1 MELNLVLKSNFEVI
15 ECNFDDL
22 EAKLREKI
30 QNDYNLVVTEDTVKE
45 AKVTK
50 AEINK
55 GKKALEQIWREKKN
69 ELEAPIKALND
80 RAKQVFALCDDAVK
94 SIDAQIVQ
102 FEAKKRELAVALC
115 EEYKNKL
122 CSERGIPFES
132 VQCGSLNNLGY
143 VTEKGLLSSQG
154 KQVVENLVNA
164 KALEI
169 QEQKQRE
176 LEKQLEVERIKQEA
190 VNNYKQQ
197 VAQQQPQPQVENT
210 QQPQPQ
216 PQQTQIEVPKEQ
228 GKTIYRA
235 DITLCVS
242 VAGEYNDDV
251 AVKVKDFFVGEIT
264 KNPKLNQALQNIE
277 VSKA

>member
-45 AKVTK
+45 AKNTK

-55 GKKALEQIWREKKN
+55 GKKALEQIWREKKA
-69 ELEAPIKALND
+69 ELEAPIKSLND
-80 RAKQVFALCDDAVK
+80 RAKEVFALCDDAVK

-102 FEAKKRELAVALC
+102 FEAKKRELAVSLC

-122 CSERGIPFES
+122 CAERGIPAES
-132 VQCGSLNNLGY
+132 VYCGSLNNLGY

-176 LEKQLEVERIKQEA
+176 LEKQLEVERIKQQA
-190 VNNYKQQ
+190 VSDYKQQ
-197 VAQQQPQPQVENT
+197 VAQQQPQPQVEVT
-210 QQPQPQ
+210 QQQQPQKA
-216 PQQTQIEVPKEQ
+216 QIEIPKEQ

-235 DITLCVS
+235 DITLCVA
-242 VAGEYNDDV
+242 VGGEYNEET
-251 AVKVKDFFVGEIT
+251 ALKVREFFVREIT
-264 KNPKLNQALQNIE
+264 SNQKLNQAFQNIE
-277 VSKA
+277 ISRV

>member
-45 AKVTK
+45 AKNTR

-55 GKKALEQIWREKKN
+55 GKKALEQIWRDKKN

-102 FEAKKRELAVALC
+102 FEAKKRELAVSLC

-122 CSERGIPFES
+122 CAERGIPAES
-132 VQCGSLNNLGY
+132 VYCGSLNNLGY

-176 LEKQLEVERIKQEA
+176 LEKQLEVEKIKQEA
-190 VNNYKQQ
+190 VSDYKQQ
-197 VAQQQPQPQVENT
+197 VEIAQQQPQVEIA
-210 QQPQPQ
+210 QQSQKA
-216 PQQTQIEVPKEQ
+216 QIEIPKEE

-242 VAGEYNDDV
+242 VAGEFNDET
-251 AVKVKDFFVGEIT
+251 ALKVRDFFAREIT
-264 KNPKLNQALQNIE
+264 SNPKLNQALQNIE
-277 VSKA
+277 ISKV

>member
-45 AKVTK
+45 AKNTK

-55 GKKALEQIWREKKN
+55 GKKALEQIWREKKA
-69 ELEAPIKALND
+69 ELEAPIKSLND
-80 RAKQVFALCDDAVK
+80 RAKEVFALCDDAVK

-102 FEAKKRELAVALC
+102 FEAKKRELAVSLC

-122 CSERGIPFES
+122 CAERGIPAES
-132 VQCGSLNNLGY
+132 VYCGSLNNLGY

-176 LEKQLEVERIKQEA
+176 LEKQLEVERIKQQA
-190 VNNYKQQ
+190 VSDYKQQ
-197 VAQQQPQPQVENT
+197 VAQQQPQPQPQVEVT

-216 PQQTQIEVPKEQ
+216 KAQIEIPKEQ

-242 VAGEYNDDV
+242 VAGEYNEET
-251 AVKVKDFFVGEIT
+251 ALKVREFFVREIT
-264 KNPKLNQALQNIE
+264 SNQKLNQAFQNIE
-277 VSKA
+277 ISRV

>member
-1 MELNLVLKSNFEVI
+1 MEFNLVLKSNFEVL
-15 ECNFDDL
+15 ECNFDDI
-22 EAKLREKI
+22 EQKLKTLIDEK
-30 QNDYNLVVTEDTVKE
+30 YNIVVTEDTVKE

-55 GKKALEQIWREKKN
+55 GKKALEQIWREKKA
-69 ELEAPIKALND
+69 ELESPIKSLND

-94 SIDAQIVQ
+94 SIDTQIVQ
-102 FEAKKRELAVALC
+102 FEAKKRELAVSLC

-122 CSERGIPFES
+122 CAERGIPAES
-132 VQCGSLNNLGY
+132 VYCGSLNNLGY

-169 QEQKQRE
+169 QDQKQRE

-197 VAQQQPQPQVENT
+197 LSQS
-210 QQPQPQ
+210 Q
-216 PQQTQIEVPKEQ
+216 PQQSVQATSQDQAVDQQVKAELQKEE
-228 GKTIYRA
+228 GKTIYKA
-235 DITLCVS
+235 CATFCIS
-242 VAGEYNDDV
+242 VKGGYSDEV
-251 AVKVKDFFVGEIT
+251 ALKVRDYILKEISS
-264 KNPKLNQALQNIE
+264 NQKLNQALQNIDITGI
-277 VSKA
+277 

>member
-30 QNDYNLVVTEDTVKE
+30 QNDYNLVVTENTVKE
-45 AKVTK
+45 AKNTK

-55 GKKALEQIWREKKN
+55 GKKALEQIWRDKKN

-102 FEAKKRELAVALC
+102 FEAKKRELAVSLC

-122 CSERGIPFES
+122 CAERGIPAES
-132 VQCGSLNNLGY
+132 VYCGSLNNLGY

-176 LEKQLEVERIKQEA
+176 LEKQLEVEKIKQEA
-190 VNNYKQQ
+190 VSNYKQQ
-197 VAQQQPQPQVENT
+197 VAQQQPQVDVDVA
-210 QQPQPQ
+210 QQSQKA
-216 PQQTQIEVPKEQ
+216 QIEIPKEE

-242 VAGEYNDDV
+242 VAGEYNEET
-251 AVKVKDFFVGEIT
+251 ALKVRDFFAREIT
-264 KNPKLNQALQNIE
+264 SNPKLNQALQNIE
-277 VSKA
+277 ISKA

>member
-1 MELNLVLKSNFEVI
+1 MEFNLVLKSNFEVI

-55 GKKALEQIWREKKN
+55 GKKALEQIWREKKA
-69 ELEAPIKALND
+69 ELEAPIKSLND

-102 FEAKKRELAVALC
+102 FEAKKRELAVSLC
-115 EEYKNKL
+115 EDYKNKL
-122 CSERGIPFES
+122 CAERGIPAES
-132 VQCGSLNNLGY
+132 VYCGSLNNLGY

-190 VNNYKQQ
+190 VSNYKQQ
-197 VAQQQPQPQVENT
+197 VAQQQPQPQVEVT

-216 PQQTQIEVPKEQ
+216 KAQIEIPKEQ

-242 VAGEYNDDV
+242 VAGEYNEET
-251 AVKVKDFFVGEIT
+251 ALKVREFFVREIT
-264 KNPKLNQALQNIE
+264 SNPKLNQAFQNIE
-277 VSKA
+277 ISRV

>member
-1 MELNLVLKSNFEVI
+1 MEFNLVLKSNFEVL
-15 ECNFDDL
+15 ECNFDDI
-22 EAKLREKI
+22 EQKLKTIISEK
-30 QNDYNLVVTEDTVKE
+30 YNIVVTEDTVKE
-45 AKVTK
+45 AKNTK

-55 GKKALEQIWREKKN
+55 GKKALEQIWREKKL
-69 ELEAPIKALND
+69 ELEAPIKSLND
-80 RAKQVFALCDDAVK
+80 RAKQVFSLCDDAVK
-94 SIDAQIVQ
+94 NIDSQIVQ
-102 FEAKKRELAVALC
+102 FEAKKRELAVSLC

-122 CSERGIPFES
+122 CNERGIPCDS
-132 VQCGSLNNLGY
+132 VYCGGLNNLGY

-197 VAQQQPQPQVENT
+197 VAQQQPQPQVE
-210 QQPQPQ
+210 PQPQ
-216 PQQTQIEVPKEQ
+216 PQQAQVETPKEE

-242 VAGEYNDDV
+242 VAGEYNEET
-251 AVKVKDFFVGEIT
+251 ALKVREFFVREIT
-264 KNPKLNQALQNIE
+264 ANQKLNQALQNIE
-277 VSKA
+277 ISKA